1 MFNGLRC
8 VSGKSA
14 GRRQLDAVVFLAD
27 VFAAFLA
34 VSEQL
39 PVSADDSFLSLSPFS
54 FIHSFPKAPC
64 FKQELD
70 CTKG

>member
-39 PVSADDSFLSLSPFS
+39 PVSADDSFFS
-54 FIHSFPKAPC
+54 FSFSLFFYPQLPKSSLLQTGA
-64 FKQELD
+64 
-70 CTKG
+70 